1 MDGEVQPS
9 SWTQYSLVEPSP
21 EPRPAT
27 SPLPTTSTK
36 AQHSGKDHCNWRFL
50 FDPKAQNTVTLSGA
64 LMPLWQLHGCVFIYF
79 SLLTKTLS
87 MFNQVSKE
95 GVRRQ
100 VVVTTYAYQPLPTK
114 NTVFLLRPNFSKPGA
129 ITKLKPLSCV
139 ATKGNSTLSA
149 ARRSHLWKSRHLRK
163 VGKLSPLGDRTS
175 SQYYGIRS
183 QQ

>member
-1 MDGEVQPS
+1 
-9 SWTQYSLVEPSP
+9 
-21 EPRPAT
+21 
-27 SPLPTTSTK
+27 
-36 AQHSGKDHCNWRFL
+36 
-50 FDPKAQNTVTLSGA
+50 
-64 LMPLWQLHGCVFIYF
+64 
-79 SLLTKTLS
+79 
-87 MFNQVSKE
+87 MFNRVSKE

-114 NTVFLLRPNFSKPGA
+114 NTVFLLRPNLFSKPGA

-149 ARRSHLWKSRHLRK
+149 ARRPHLWKSRHLQK
-163 VGKLSPLGDRTS
+163 VGKLPPLGDRTS